1 MGGDGGLLEEV
12 TGYSAHVSRGFF
24 VQKGGKPGEE
34 VKVHLVA
41 DYRGVNRKL
50 QRPGQ
55 QLENAWGIL
64 KRLNPRHRYFG
75 AIDFTSGYSQIPL
88 AEESRDLF
96 TIITP
101 YGKFRPTVLPQGTS
115 ISPEVFDIGT
125 AEEIRNIEDCR
136 KNADDV
142 LGGVI
147 ELEDLDVVMRRV
159 FAVCRRRGIK
169 LSPSKLHIGRKI
181 KWGGVIVESVGQKN
195 GNK

>member
-1 MGGDGGLLEEV
+1 M
-12 TGYSAHVSRGFF
+12 
-24 VQKGGKPGEE
+24 
-34 VKVHLVA
+34 VA

-55 QLENAWGIL
+55 PLENAWGIL

-115 ISPEVFDIGT
+115 ISPEIFDIGSSP
-125 AEEIRNIEDCR
+125 EIRNTPNAW
-136 KNADDV
+136 KNADDI
-142 LGGVI
+142 LGGGV
-147 ELEDLDVVMRRV
+147 EVEDLDTVMRRI
-159 FAVCRRRGIK
+159 FQVCRRRGIK
-169 LSPSKLHIGRKI
+169 LSPSKLQIGRRI
-181 KWGGVIVESVGQKN
+181 KWGGVIVESVGESEEENDVFISADDHKVEDFLN
-195 GNK
+195 ISRPTSKPE